1 MKKIFKFFV
10 MVFALTSG
18 NLFSQQFASTGI
30 EVNFGI
36 NSINPVATLN
46 NVTAYMESDD
56 FNSLGISAGL
66 YQVNTNGSDST
77 THSIAFYYSDT
88 EELQKAYDVSL
99 TSQAVATLLMNS
111 AKNGT
116 TNTNESTYIN
126 TREKITPEDVA
137 KNTTFYIW
145 RIKTADV
152 PRYLKDWDKLISEIE
167 NNGTAADSY
176 GLKVTFAGGIKNED
190 LFVWAGYES
199 QKQMMDQL
207 AIFNASQS
215 SIDFNRKISSYTETV
230 STEIWSQI
238 NLWNGEAYT
247 E

>member
-1 MKKIFKFFV
+1 MKKIFKICV
-10 MVFALTSG
+10 LAFALFSG
-18 NLFSQQFASTGI
+18 SSFSQQFASTGI

-36 NSINPVATLN
+36 NSLNPIATYN
-46 NVTAYMESDD
+46 NVKTYMESDD

-77 THSIAFYYSDT
+77 THSIAFYYADS
-88 EELQKAYDVSL
+88 EQLQKAYDLSL

-126 TREKITPEDVA
+126 SREKITPEDVA
-137 KNTTFYIW
+137 KNKTFFVW
-145 RIKTADV
+145 RIKTNDV

-167 NNGTAADSY
+167 NDGIAGNSY
-176 GLKVTFAGGIKNED
+176 GLKVTFAGGIKDED
-190 LFVWAGYES
+190 LFVWAGYEN

-207 AIFNASQS
+207 AVFNSSQS
-215 SIDFNRKISSYTETV
+215 FSNFNRKISSYTDTV
-230 STEIWSQI
+230 SMEVWSQI
-238 NLWNGEAYT
+238 QMWNGAAYT